1 MTGNNQSSSTPA
13 RSLLKIRKLA
23 LMASVVAGL
32 GAAAYGIAPQMTQG
46 NLLVGSA
53 QAQVD
58 QKARQA
64 PAPTG
69 FADVVE
75 HVKPAVISVRV
86 RINNERT
93 AARSNSNDNNND
105 ENANPFPPG
114 SPMERFFRR
123 FGLPEGATPDEPRA
137 PRKSMANGWKQTR

>member
-1 MTGNNQSSSTPA
+1 
-13 RSLLKIRKLA
+13 
-23 LMASVVAGL
+23 MASVVAGL

-64 PAPTG
+64 PALIG

-86 RINNERT
+86 RINERT
-93 AARSNSNDNNND
+93 
-105 ENANPFPPG
+105 G
-114 SPMERFFRR
+114 
-123 FGLPEGATPDEPRA
+123 RA
-137 PRKSMANGWKQTR
+137 QQQQRQQQ